1 MQSQKDQYSN
11 EGKKSLGAVW
21 WVVLA
26 ALEYVGCE
34 GQVEDEREGYEVD
47 EGTGEETFH

>member
-1 MQSQKDQYSN
+1 M
-11 EGKKSLGAVW
+11 
-21 WVVLA
+21 VLT

-47 EGTGEETFH
+47 EGAGEETFHEVVLKGVVVGREVE